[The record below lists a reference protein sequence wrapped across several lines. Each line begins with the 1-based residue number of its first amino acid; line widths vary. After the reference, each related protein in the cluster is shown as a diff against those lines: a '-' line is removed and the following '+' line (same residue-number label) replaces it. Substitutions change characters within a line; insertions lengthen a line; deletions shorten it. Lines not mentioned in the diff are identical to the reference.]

1 MKDITSNELNEYKVI
16 NSFVVKR
23 DLRRSE
29 YCYNIDDIVT
39 ATMHKRKND
48 RYLIVIYNINKD
60 GKYVSIISNVL
71 FIEMMSNSLSI
82 LSYFD
87 YYNQID

>member
-16 NSFVVKR
+16 NPFVVKIKQ
-23 DLRRSE
+23 SE
-29 YCYNIDDIVT
+29 YCFNIDDIVT

-60 GKYVSIISNVL
+60 GKYVSNNFKRLIHKNDVEFVKHIDL
-71 FIEMMSNSLSI
+71 F
-82 LSYFD
+82 
-87 YYNQID
+87 

>member
-1 MKDITSNELNEYKVI
+1 MKDIAPNELNEYKVI

-39 ATMHKRKND
+39 ATMHKRKLD
-48 RYLIVIYNINKD
+48 PYLIVIYNLNKD
-60 GKYVSIISNVL
+60 GKYVSKNFKRLIHKNDVEFIKHIEL
-71 FIEMMSNSLSI
+71 F
-82 LSYFD
+82 
-87 YYNQID
+87 

>member
-16 NSFVVKR
+16 NPFVVKIKQ
-23 DLRRSE
+23 SE
-29 YCYNIDDIVT
+29 YCFNIDDTVT

-60 GKYVSIISNVL
+60 GKYVSNNFKRLIHKNDVEFIQHIVL
-71 FIEMMSNSLSI
+71 L
-82 LSYFD
+82 
-87 YYNQID
+87 